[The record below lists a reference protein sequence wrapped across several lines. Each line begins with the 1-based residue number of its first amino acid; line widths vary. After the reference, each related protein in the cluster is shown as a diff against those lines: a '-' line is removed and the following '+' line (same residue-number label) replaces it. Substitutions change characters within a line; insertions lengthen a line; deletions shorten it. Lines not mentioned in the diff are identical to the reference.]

1 VNVRFCFRTSI
12 IFKREFYIQCSM
24 PYKFTFD
31 LSPVPRFFFTE
42 IARISYHRGMHKTL
56 LNTLQEVIK
65 RFKIQEATGLNLS
78 DAVLVIQ
85 DMIDMQ
91 AVNLIERKKFLQTKK
106 RALLLPHC
114 SRKFMDGRCKAVF
127 DETIPSYVCAHCSPD
142 CLINKAD
149 DLGKK
154 KGYDVYVL
162 PGGSC
167 AAKILK
173 SARYEGVVGV
183 ACGEEIKLSGELL
196 SETGLAGQSI
206 PLIKNGCSSTVFN
219 MDTLFNT
226 L

>member
-1 VNVRFCFRTSI
+1 
-12 IFKREFYIQCSM
+12 M

-42 IARISYHRGMHKTL
+42 LARINHHKGMTKTL
-56 LNTLQEVIK
+56 FNTLQDMIK
-65 RFKIQEATGLNLS
+65 KFRIQEATGLNLA

-85 DMIDMQ
+85 DLIDVQMG
-91 AVNLIERKKFLQTKK
+91 NLMERKKFLQTKK

-142 CLINKAD
+142 CLVNRAIGEAT
-149 DLGKK
+149 K

-167 AAKILK
+167 VAKILK
-173 SARYEGVVGV
+173 SAKYEGVVGV
-183 ACGEEIKLSGELL
+183 ACGEEIKLSGEIL
-196 SETGLAGQSI
+196 SETGVASQSI
-206 PLIKNGCSSTVFN
+206 PLIKNGCSSTAFN
-219 MDTLFNT
+219 MESLAKTL
-226 L
+226 